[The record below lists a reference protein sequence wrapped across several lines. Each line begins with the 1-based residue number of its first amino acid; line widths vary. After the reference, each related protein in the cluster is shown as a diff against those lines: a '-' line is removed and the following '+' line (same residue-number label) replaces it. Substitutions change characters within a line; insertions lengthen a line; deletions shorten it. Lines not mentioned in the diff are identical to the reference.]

1 MIYLIWQK
9 SLLTVGKW
17 ASTMIDPMKQAQ
29 EVKVLRRTQKQNHPL
44 WYSKTVLKQVTSQ
57 KNFPKLLGTNWN
69 SKIFWRHKL
78 YRAVG
83 NVLPIPSS
91 LTTCK
96 LFGKSHFDF
105 RDITYDQAFN
115 QAFHL
120 RLERITR
127 NPALAITGAMRDT
140 PIFLLFQE
148 ETSELEK

>member
-69 SKIFWRHKL
+69 SKIFEDINCIEQLEMYYQYHHHL
-78 YRAVG
+78 
-83 NVLPIPSS
+83 LPANCLENRILIFETLSMIKH
-91 LTTCK
+91 LIK
-96 LFGKSHFDF
+96 HF
-105 RDITYDQAFN
+105 ISGLKGLHVIQ
-115 QAFHL
+115 HWL
-120 RLERITR
+120 
-127 NPALAITGAMRDT
+127 
-140 PIFLLFQE
+140 
-148 ETSELEK
+148 